1 MTRSALI
8 PTLLA
13 ATVVAGC
20 GASGDHTNKA
30 GAPVEGKR
38 QVITLQATDAGSD
51 ESEYLARQIEKR
63 SGGTIEVRRAAD
75 YDSRIPANEVKLA
88 RALRAGDEDFAILPS
103 RAWTKAGVPAFAAL
117 QAPFVLG
124 THDAARRA
132 MAGPAGEL
140 LAGEL
145 RRVDVEPLA
154 LVPTQ
159 LRRLLATRALTA
171 PERFAGTRLRI
182 VDNDTTAAVIEGA
195 RGRTGPGAGIDRGAA
210 ARSGRAGST
219 APRAPRPS
227 SSTTATAR
235 AAKHLTGYALFDR
248 VDTIVASPGASERLS
263 AGQQKALHA
272 AAADTARFAATQAA
286 REDADIATL
295 CAQGV
300 RVDVPS
306 AASLRALAAATAPVR
321 AALVR
326 DAMTA
331 EVLEQLDATP
341 GAGPQALAA
350 PSECT
355 GGRREAAPKVTAQP
369 AFPEGTYV
377 TTVTKADEHRF
388 GEYGSNFQRTLTHHT
403 RFRNGRVR
411 YTVSP
416 ECGPQGGPLPV
427 RGVLQGR
434 RATNCSSTGSATT
447 GRTRRPRWSYYDGK
461 LTFTESDVG
470 AGADKALY
478 FAHPW
483 RKVG

>member
-132 MAGPAGEL
+132 MAGPAGKL

-145 RRVDVEPLA
+145 RSIDVEPLA

-182 VDNDTTAAVIEGA
+182 VDNDTTAAVIKALGA
-195 RGRTGPGAGIDRGAA
+195 EPAQGLESTKVLGAIRKGRLDGAESAPAFIIDNGY
-210 ARSGRAGST
+210 GT
-219 APRAPRPS
+219 
-227 SSTTATAR
+227 

-248 VDTIVASPGASERLS
+248 VDTIVASPGALERLS

-355 GGRREAAPKVTAQP
+355 GGRSEAAPKVKAQP

-416 ECGPQGGPLPV
+416 EWGPKEDRCPCVG
-427 RGVLQGR
+427 
-434 RATNCSSTGSATT
+434 SYKITGDKLFIHWERDDWQDETS
-447 GRTRRPRWSYYDGK
+447 RWSYYDGK

-483 RKVG
+483 RRVG